1 MEPDPLE
8 ALGVMRQRLDELDA
22 DWVGILAERFA
33 VTDRVG
39 EHKREHGLPAQDPA
53 RETRM
58 IERIR
63 GLAVSVGL
71 DPDFA
76 EQTLRSILDESV
88 RNHRSILNP
97 PET

>member
-22 DWVGILAERFA
+22 GWVGILAERFA
-33 VTDRVG
+33 ITDRVG
-39 EHKREHGLPAQDPA
+39 AHKRAHDLPAQDPA
-53 RETRM
+53 REAEM

-63 GLAVSVGL
+63 ALATTAGL

-76 EQTLRSILDESV
+76 ERTLRSILDESV
-88 RNHRSILNP
+88 RNTRSIIDGP
-97 PET
+97 AD